1 MNDGRVNAKRIPDT
15 AIVGTGPIVIYD
27 DDPDLFLYD
36 LSKIVVKKR
45 NATSNQNYI
54 AQPPGNG
61 GTPPPGGTFPPGV
74 IPPPGGTPPPV
85 EPLPPLDIVDLTDIE
100 NISYDQYYDPTSKLV
115 KYKAVIKIRNSSS
128 KKNNVSGV
136 DARVANTNA

>member
-54 AQPPGNG
+54 AQPPSSG
-61 GTPPPGGTFPPGV
+61 GTPVPGIPAPG
-74 IPPPGGTPPPV
+74 IPAPGITPPP

-100 NISYDQYYDPTSKLV
+100 KISYDQYYDSASKLV
-115 KYKAVIKIRNSSS
+115 KYKVVIRIRNSSS
-128 KKNNVSGV
+128 KKNNERGV

>member
-54 AQPPGNG
+54 AQPPSSG
-61 GTPPPGGTFPPGV
+61 GTPVPGIPAPG
-74 IPPPGGTPPPV
+74 IPAPGITPPP

-100 NISYDQYYDPTSKLV
+100 KISYDQYYDSASKLV
-115 KYKAVIKIRNSSS
+115 KYKVVIRIRNSSS